1 MKSMRKK
8 VVVLST
14 SLRSRSNSELLAKSF
29 VEGAK
34 DAGNEVEYISLK
46 NKEIRFCIG
55 CLACQKTGNCV
66 MKDDVAG
73 IMDSVLNADV
83 IVWATPIYY
92 YEMSGQMKTLI
103 DRLNPMYSKDYKFR
117 DVYLRATAAEEGDEV
132 FEKAINGLNGWIDC
146 FEKTAIKG
154 TVLCGG
160 VTDGGEISTNDKLKE
175 AYNLGSHV

>member
-1 MKSMRKK
+1 MSKK

-14 SLRSRSNSELLAKSF
+14 SLRTNSNSELLAKSF
-29 VEGAK
+29 VEGARST
-34 DAGNEVEYISLK
+34 GNEVDYISLK
-46 NKEIRFCIG
+46 NKDIRFCIG

-66 MKDDVAG
+66 IKDDVAD

-83 IVWATPIYY
+83 VVWATPIYY

-117 DVYLRATAAEEGDEV
+117 DVYLLATAAEEGDEV
-132 FEKAINGLNGWIDC
+132 FEKVITGLNGWIDC
-146 FEKTAIKG
+146 FEKTTIKG
-154 TVLCGG
+154 IVLTGG
-160 VTDGGEISTNDKLKE
+160 VSDGGAISGNDKLKE